1 MRTSCQGP
9 ARVLGCGQGHSLWVR
24 GWCEVA
30 DLEEKHAFLTSPHLT
45 FSELP
50 QAPASCSREMCPLVH
65 TVGSRQEDLAKSWV
79 YYLDCL
85 TLALTSVLLTPPEPH
100 HSWPDQVPEPA
111 WPSVSHV

>member
-1 MRTSCQGP
+1 MLS
-9 ARVLGCGQGHSLWVR
+9 
-24 GWCEVA
+24 
-30 DLEEKHAFLTSPHLT
+30 SPHLT
-45 FSELP
+45 FSGLP

-85 TLALTSVLLTPPEPH
+85 TLALTSVLLTPPKPH